1 MIQIDVQTNAYYVQ
15 LQTQHRMILH
25 VQIALDIQ
33 TIVLEKK
40 EYNIV

>member
-1 MIQIDVQTNAYYVQ
+1 MIRIDVQTHAFSAQ

-40 EYNIV
+40 EYNFV